1 MQVQYE
7 QQSEH
12 IKTITLTKPDGE
24 ARCAHDVMVKF
35 DMIKRARLTTEDKQY
50 LNIIR
55 GDIYD
60 ACNGTDIEE
69 IYVITEWSDYAFDEC
84 LEMVEDY
91 IYDTNRADDSY
102 INEGYFINPETT
114 AIFFVVGTDYPFA
127 WQHIGTAASK
137 GYMTA
142 DQLVLLENN
151 LVMVKT
157 AFTTYKFMN
166 KLNTLMNMQE
176 IKSVYDKIAERA
188 SMKSTPNDD
197 IKFAPELTNADLNRL
212 ETLEKIVNKVREEA
226 KNIDF
231 SELDSPIEND
241 KEMMHNAV
249 DKMIDCA
256 NKVEEL
262 KQERDKLLAQ
272 QNETEKIIQDFLSS
286 NNN

>member
-69 IYVITEWSDYAFDEC
+69 IYIISEWSDYAFDEC

-91 IYDTNRADDSY
+91 IYDANRADDSY

-166 KLNTLMNMQE
+166 KLNTLMNMKE

-188 SMKSTPNDD
+188 AMKYSTSNDD
-197 IKFAPELTNADLNRL
+197 INH
-212 ETLEKIVNKVREEA
+212 LEKNEEVIHKMVDKVREEA

-231 SELDSPIEND
+231 SEYLDSPIED
-241 KEMMHNAV
+241 DEEMMRNAV

>member
-12 IKTITLTKPDGE
+12 IKTITLTKTDGE
-24 ARCAHDVMVKF
+24 TRCSHDVSVKF

-50 LNIIR
+50 LSIIR
-55 GDIYD
+55 GDIYS

-69 IYVITEWSDYAFDEC
+69 IYVISEWSDYAFDEC

-91 IYDTNRADDSY
+91 IYDVNRADDSY

-142 DQLVLLENN
+142 DQLVCLENN

-166 KLNTLMNMQE
+166 RLNVLMSKQE
-176 IKSVYDKIAERA
+176 LKSAYGKMIERA
-188 SMKSTPNDD
+188 KRATIKRPTSNDD
-197 IKFAPELTNADLNRL
+197 IKFAPELTNADLDRL
-212 ETLEKIVNKVREEA
+212 EKLEEMLNIADKVREEA
-226 KNIDF
+226 MDIDF
-231 SELDSPIEND
+231 SEYLDSPIED
-241 KEMMHNAV
+241 E
-249 DKMIDCA
+249 D
-256 NKVEEL
+256 
-262 KQERDKLLAQ
+262 
-272 QNETEKIIQDFLSS
+272 
-286 NNN
+286 NN

>member
-24 ARCAHDVMVKF
+24 ARCAHDVSVKF

-91 IYDTNRADDSY
+91 IYDTERADDSY

-114 AIFFVVGTDYPFA
+114 AIFFVVGTDYPFT

-166 KLNTLMNMQE
+166 KLNTLMNSQE
-176 IKSVYDKIAERA
+176 LKSAYDKMAERA
-188 SMKSTPNDD
+188 RMKWSIPKGILDN
-197 IKFAPELTNADLNRL
+197 
-212 ETLEKIVNKVREEA
+212 TLAMR
-226 KNIDF
+226 
-231 SELDSPIEND
+231 
-241 KEMMHNAV
+241 NAV

-262 KQERDKLLAQ
+262 KQERDELLAQ

-286 NNN
+286 NNNN